1 VSEQSVPP
9 LNWLRAFEASAR
21 LLSFTKAAQELNMSQ
36 SAVSQQMRSLESYLG
51 QVLFLRGPRVL
62 KLTEVG
68 RNYLPVVQQAL
79 AGLSRGTRALSNKN
93 KKKSLTIQCN
103 LAFSMFWLAPRLQSF
118 QHQNP
123 WITVR
128 ILSELWPPMA
138 TEENADV
145 EIRFGYRLEDKLG
158 VQRLFNDTCFP
169 VCSPDIL
176 EAVQTDW
183 TLFDLYDCSGMQGDW
198 EAWFAGTGKH
208 PQDDKPINYAST
220 FGVSLSMAMY
230 GAGLSMAN
238 ETFSQALIDRGLLA
252 RPFEE
257 SIPMPE
263 SHYLIHNH
271 DRPESEATRIFKA
284 WLETQ
289 TKASWTKT

>member
-1 VSEQSVPP
+1 MEEVCVSEQSVPP

-145 EIRFGYRLEDKLG
+145 EVRFGYRLEDKLG

-169 VCSPDIL
+169 AFGISFPGGDYDKTVNVVANSVWLEQMLGSEVDSPD
-176 EAVQTDW
+176 EEDD
-183 TLFDLYDCSGMQGDW
+183 FDEY
-198 EAWFAGTGKH
+198 
-208 PQDDKPINYAST
+208 
-220 FGVSLSMAMY
+220 
-230 GAGLSMAN
+230 
-238 ETFSQALIDRGLLA
+238 
-252 RPFEE
+252 
-257 SIPMPE
+257 
-263 SHYLIHNH
+263 
-271 DRPESEATRIFKA
+271 
-284 WLETQ
+284 
-289 TKASWTKT
+289 